1 MIAAVSTPAQKAAFL
16 SAIRGRPYFHA
27 LLGRDLALW
36 ADNPGAPTKLFV
48 LPGGALT
55 ISGRSAQLCGVPEDG
70 EELAAFLRFAGVE
83 RVTCSDPMPGWM
95 QRQTLFLYA
104 LAPGER
110 LSVGKPPEGLLWR
123 DDPSVMEIAR
133 RLFP

>member
-1 MIAAVSTPAQKAAFL
+1 MISAVTTPTQKAAFL

-36 ADNPGAPTKLFV
+36 ADNPGAPTRLFV

-55 ISGRSAQLCGVPEDG
+55 ISGRSAQLCGVPEDE

-83 RVTCSDPMPGWM
+83 RVTCSDPMPGW
-95 QRQTLFLYA
+95 T
-104 LAPGER
+104 
-110 LSVGKPPEGLLWR
+110 
-123 DDPSVMEIAR
+123 R
-133 RLFP
+133 R